1 MKFELTPYQ
10 QRRLAHLDVDIVEN
24 RHAQVPSW
32 RQSRTAEY
40 QEISAELERRLS
52 HVEVELA
59 DPPAGK
65 AGSTSWL
72 RARTAELGALRIE
85 LRRREFEQ

>member
-40 QEISAELERRLS
+40 QEISAELERR
-52 HVEVELA
+52 
-59 DPPAGK
+59 
-65 AGSTSWL
+65 
-72 RARTAELGALRIE
+72 RTT
-85 LRRREFEQ
+85 

>member
-10 QRRLAHLDVDIVEN
+10 QRRLAHLDVDMVEN

-32 RQSRTAEY
+32 RQSRTAE
-40 QEISAELERRLS
+40 
-52 HVEVELA
+52 
-59 DPPAGK
+59 
-65 AGSTSWL
+65 
-72 RARTAELGALRIE
+72 LGAIRIE

>member
-10 QRRLAHLDVDIVEN
+10 QRRLAHLDVDMVEN

-40 QEISAELERRLS
+40 QEISAELERRRT
-52 HVEVELA
+52 HVA
-59 DPPAGK
+59 PPR
-65 AGSTSWL
+65 TSVD
-72 RARTAELGALRIE
+72 RVARSGYSDGA
-85 LRRREFEQ
+85 